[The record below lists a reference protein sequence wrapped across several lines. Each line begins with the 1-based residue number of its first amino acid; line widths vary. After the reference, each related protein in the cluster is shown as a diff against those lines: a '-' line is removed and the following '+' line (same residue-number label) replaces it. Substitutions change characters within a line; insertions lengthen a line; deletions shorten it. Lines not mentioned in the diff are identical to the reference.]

1 MSQTNNVSEKKLA
14 DINKEIFE
22 FKKKIQLSEG
32 RRKAHYEE
40 LDGEK
45 KRNKD
50 RIKQLKKEIKDLH
63 VQLSSTGQNTD
74 RILRASKELG
84 ALRNKTGD
92 EVTVILDC
100 KASDLKKKLDQLHH
114 ESGKCEKK
122 LKVLADEYHTLLSRK
137 AMRQEKQHTRAVKS
151 VEICSLENQIHRVE
165 MNLMEAEHV
174 RKKYQ
179 IIQGSLLEDSVAFE
193 SSLVKIEEAIRK
205 QESEIRHLKAVYGEA
220 LGLRDVT
227 KGTLVRQELNAVN
240 MAKVREKEVQDLR
253 FQVDERR
260 LQLEHLERKIFPV
273 GRPLV
278 HQDSAN
284 SLEGVP
290 SATDDSTVKMTTQLE
305 QAFER
310 LKAVTGETD
319 VEDVFKRFL
328 SQKETLS
335 RLSYL
340 RNIAEEEK
348 QELQKQKDFMVTELE
363 AFKFAEVKDNE
374 QNADESEKLKQ
385 QIQEEEDRRQR
396 LDMEVHKVMEQLR
409 VIGSVLRSF
418 CTKLQ
423 DVSGIAPPPESED
436 ITETLRSQ
444 IKSVMD
450 RIGHGDEYDRRV
462 QQAQEEKFEGLT
474 LPVKITPEV
483 LDSKLPAA
491 LVVTETEDEDE
502 VPTRGFL
509 KRQAQIIV
517 DAKSRHKQF
526 PMAARAKKTVT
537 LK

>member
-1 MSQTNNVSEKKLA
+1 LHYALLISYWITV
-14 DINKEIFE
+14 
-22 FKKKIQLSEG
+22 SEG

-50 RIKQLKKEIKDLH
+50 RVKQLKKEIEDLH
-63 VQLSSTGQNTD
+63 VQLSSTGQHTD
-74 RILRASKELG
+74 SILRASKELG
-84 ALRNKTGD
+84 ALRNKTSD

-100 KASDLKKKLDQLHH
+100 KASDLKKKLDWLHH
-114 ESGKCEKK
+114 ESDKCEKK
-122 LKVLADEYHTLLSRK
+122 LKLLADEYHTLLNRK
-137 AMRQEKQHTRAVKS
+137 AMRQEKQHAQAVKS

-179 IIQGSLLEDSVAFE
+179 IIQGSLLDDSVAFE

-220 LGLRDVT
+220 LGLRDAT
-227 KGTLVRQELNAVN
+227 KGTLVRQELSAVN

-253 FQVDERR
+253 FQVDEQRIE
-260 LQLEHLERKIFPV
+260 LEHLERRIFPI
-273 GRPLV
+273 GRALV
-278 HQDSAN
+278 HQDSAC

-290 SATDDSTVKMTTQLE
+290 SAADDSTLKMTTQLE
-305 QAFER
+305 QAFEK

-319 VEDVFKRFL
+319 VEDVFKRFV

-340 RNIAEEEK
+340 RNITEEEK

-374 QNADESEKLKQ
+374 QNADEREKLKL
-385 QIQEEEDRRQR
+385 QIQEEEDRKQR
-396 LDMEVHKVMEQLR
+396 LDMEVHKVMEQLC
-409 VIGSVLRSF
+409 VISSVLRSF

-423 DVSGIAPPPESED
+423 GVSGIAPPPESED
-436 ITETLRSQ
+436 ITETLSSQ
-444 IKSVMD
+444 IKCVMD
-450 RIGHGDEYDRRV
+450 RIGQGDEYDRRV
-462 QQAQEEKFEGLT
+462 EQVQEKFEGLT
-474 LPVKITPEV
+474 LPVKVTPEV
-483 LDSKLPAA
+483 LDSKLPAT
-491 LVVTETEDEDE
+491 LVATETEDEDE

-526 PMAARAKKTVT
+526 PMAARAKKTLT